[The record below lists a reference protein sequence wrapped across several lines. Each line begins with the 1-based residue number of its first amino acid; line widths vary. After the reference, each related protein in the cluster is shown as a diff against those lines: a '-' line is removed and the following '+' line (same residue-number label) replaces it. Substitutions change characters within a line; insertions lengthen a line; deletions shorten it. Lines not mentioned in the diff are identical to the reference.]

1 MLKNILQADKADAEQ
16 RKSYA
21 MVISNLVVAR
31 KGSAEIQF
39 WAGNRK
45 RKSHPQLAS
54 VDCRKETNCQL
65 SIASSGHTVYVVACE
80 L

>member
-1 MLKNILQADKADAEQ
+1 MLKTILQTDKADAEQ

-45 RKSHPQLAS
+45 RNPIPNLH
-54 VDCRKETNCQL
+54 L
-65 SIASSGHTVYVVACE
+65 SIVGKKQTVNLAF